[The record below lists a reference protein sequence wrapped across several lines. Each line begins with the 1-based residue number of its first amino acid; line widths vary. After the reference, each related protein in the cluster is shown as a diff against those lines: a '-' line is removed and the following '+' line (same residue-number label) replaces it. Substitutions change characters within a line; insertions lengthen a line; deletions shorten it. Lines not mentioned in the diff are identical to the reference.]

1 MLAQDCAFPS
11 RAMAKTAKASK
22 SKPTKLKASLK
33 PGTVCILL
41 AGRYRGKRVIF
52 LKQLESGLM
61 LVTGPHGVNGVP
73 LRRVNQAY
81 VIATKTKVSLSA
93 VKTDKVTDAFFA
105 RGKGDKEAPEKTV
118 SAERKQ
124 TQKDVDSSIAA
135 ELKKDPVMAKYLKA
149 RFSLT
154 SGMKPHEMV
163 F

>member
-1 MLAQDCAFPS
+1 MG
-11 RAMAKTAKASK
+11 T
-22 SKPTKLKASLK
+22 

-41 AGRYRGKRVIF
+41 SGRFRGKRVIF
-52 LKQLESGLM
+52 LKQLEGGLM

-81 VIATKTKVSLSA
+81 VIATKTKVSLA
-93 VKTDKVTDAFFA
+93 GLKTDAVTDAFFA
-105 RGKGDKEAPEKTV
+105 REKGSKEASEKTV
-118 SAERKQ
+118 S
-124 TQKDVDSSIAA
+124 
-135 ELKKDPVMAKYLKA
+135 AKYLKA

>member
-22 SKPTKLKASLK
+22 SKPTKLKASLT

-41 AGRYRGKRVIF
+41 AGRFRGKRVIF
-52 LKQLESGLM
+52 LKQLKSGLM
-61 LVTGPHGVNGVP
+61 LVTGPHG
-73 LRRVNQAY
+73 
-81 VIATKTKVSLSA
+81 I
-93 VKTDKVTDAFFA
+93 KTDAVTDAFFA
-105 RGKGDKEAPEKTV
+105 REKGDKEASEKTV
-118 SAERKQ
+118 SAERKKAQ
-124 TQKDVDSSIAA
+124 QEIDSSIVKA
-135 ELKKDPVMAKYLKA
+135 LKADAVMAKYLKA

>member
-22 SKPTKLKASLK
+22 SKPTKLKASLT
-33 PGTVCILL
+33 PGTVRILL
-41 AGRYRGKRVIF
+41 AGRFRGKRVIF
-52 LKQLESGLM
+52 LKQLKSGLM
-61 LVTGPHGVNGVP
+61 LVTGPHGINGVP

-81 VIATKTKVSLSA
+81 VIATKTKVSLTGI
-93 VKTDKVTDAFFA
+93 KTDAVTDAFFA
-105 RGKGDKEAPEKTV
+105 REKGDKEASEKTV
-118 SAERKQ
+118 SAERKKAQ
-124 TQKDVDSSIAA
+124 QEIDSSIVKA
-135 ELKKDPVMAKYLKA
+135 LKADAVMAKYLKA